1 MKNWREVLNDLY
13 AAMMNAVGSI
23 LWGSPVHSGFY
34 QTMFFKFPAINKVPL
49 GKSELSPDLKAVF
62 VSHKD
67 VDFIKGMIDTFLQ
80 QYDVPDGITI
90 NLHVTVRSSDVLSRN
105 HKSDFGL

>member
-49 GKSELSPDLKAVF
+49 GKSELR
-62 VSHKD
+62 
-67 VDFIKGMIDTFLQ
+67 I
-80 QYDVPDGITI
+80 
-90 NLHVTVRSSDVLSRN
+90 
-105 HKSDFGL
+105 